1 MDGAKTDRRQL
12 LLQRAIAKVK
22 QMKKGSA
29 FITDWGAY
37 EIIQELVQEILLL
50 EKENQNLIEK
60 LNKKT

>member
-1 MDGAKTDRRQL
+1 MSSVRKEERRRLLEKALAKL
-12 LLQRAIAKVK
+12 K

-29 FITDWGAY
+29 FITDWGAC